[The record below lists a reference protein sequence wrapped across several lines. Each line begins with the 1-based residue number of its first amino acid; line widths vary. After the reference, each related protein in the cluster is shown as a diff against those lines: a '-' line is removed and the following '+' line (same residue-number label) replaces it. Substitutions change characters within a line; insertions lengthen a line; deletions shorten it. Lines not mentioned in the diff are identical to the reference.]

1 MADYYQEV
9 TEDNDPIKRI
19 ASKIPGFGGYIERE
33 NRRNADKLLRE
44 SIANRFAAL
53 WKRISEIQKDLAG
66 SGKLEFLD
74 DLETAAMKVQTFMDK
89 ISTAAYGQSSFFDAI
104 KIDEAELAALYEF
117 DLALLS
123 SADEVERA
131 VENVNTSIGEEGLP
145 AAVSHLVSVS
155 RDLVSAFEKRSE
167 AIMASA
173 VE

>member
-1 MADYYQEV
+1 MADFYQEV

-173 VE
+173 AE